1 MDRSSRRLDLP
12 AFPRSRP
19 RPPQSATLSAIRQL
33 KRLLLVVL
41 AIQIGILLLLML
53 HGTAKQAL
61 PLCLP
66 LSPLQEQGAAP
77 AV

>member
-1 MDRSSRRLDLP
+1 MDRSARRLDLP

-41 AIQIGILLLLML
+41 AIQIGILLLLL
-53 HGTAKQAL
+53 HVAGKQAL

-66 LSPLQEQGAAP
+66 LSPLQEQDAAP